1 MYTPINATT
10 IIDTADDLL
19 IQAIPDKADQAL
31 VSYLLL
37 SVIDTNGTSD
47 TITPGLGKQ
56 YIDQSQ
62 FYHLVERPDDPD
74 KSKVPMKT
82 YDAVERAL
90 NWNACGRGKGGIAAS
105 AVREFYRNKV
115 DTNRETIVVQFDLKA
130 HSALLK
136 EYLAEL
142 ENHKMIHAFWKANA
156 ENVIAL
162 AAAVMLKEGHH
173 WDVSNQRP
181 QRAILAALDQ
191 KDVFSDADMRKLFY
205 LSVHPYPLYD
215 LMKYV
220 TDDTKHKNLNEA
232 VRCRLKAPPAGTA
245 GYIIAAIGARHLINE
260 EFYKFATDA
269 FKGDFTKLQK
279 AASDIMSDPLA
290 YHTMATLFTGKPRRD
305 LPAIPIETLALNIA
319 YIRTCVKGSLAS
331 APSLNKLADQNAR
344 LVQKYNAALDRY
356 VETRSADIAEMIS
369 AGTDSYRKLE
379 RQERNEEILEDAKIR
394 AAVMATAGV
403 LPH

>member
-1 MYTPINATT
+1 MYTPINT
-10 IIDTADDLL
+10 IVTIEQADIDLVNAIADKNDQIL
-19 IQAIPDKADQAL
+19 IQNLL
-31 VSYLLL
+31 V
-37 SVIDTNGTSD
+37 SVIDTNGTSS

-62 FYHLVERPDDPD
+62 FFHVVNRPDDP
-74 KSKVPMKT
+74 SKYLVPMAT

-105 AVREFYRNKV
+105 AVREFYRDKV
-115 DTNRETIVVQFDLKA
+115 DAKRETIYVDFDIKKQGP
-130 HSALLK
+130 LLK
-136 EYLAEL
+136 DYLAEL
-142 ENHKMIHAFWKANA
+142 EMHKMIHAFWKANA
-156 ENVIAL
+156 ANVIAL

-173 WDVSNQRP
+173 WDATNQRP

-205 LSVHPYPLYD
+205 LSVHPYPLPE
-215 LMKYV
+215 LMMYV
-220 TDDTKHKNLNEA
+220 SRPELHKDLNEA
-232 VRCRLKAPPAGTA
+232 VRCRLRAPPAGTA
-245 GYIIAAIGARHLINE
+245 GFIIAAIGAKHLVNE

-269 FKGDFTKLQK
+269 FKNDFAKLQK
-279 AASDIMSDPLA
+279 ASDDIMSNPLA
-290 YHTMATLFTGKPRRD
+290 YHTMATLFTAKPRLD
-305 LPAIPIETLALNIA
+305 LPQIPIETLALNIA

-379 RQERNEEILEDAKIR
+379 RMERNEEILEDAKVR
-394 AAVMATAGV
+394 AAVMATAV
-403 LPH
+403 NQPI